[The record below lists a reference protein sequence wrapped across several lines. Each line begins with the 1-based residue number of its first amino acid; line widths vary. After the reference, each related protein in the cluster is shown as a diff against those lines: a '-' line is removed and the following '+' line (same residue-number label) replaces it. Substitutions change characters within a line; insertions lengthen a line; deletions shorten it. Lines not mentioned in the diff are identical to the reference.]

1 MNTETSKQVQSK
13 IEMLKPL
20 IPRLQN
26 VIAKSEAL
34 LACQDSKLI
43 SRALVAIGLTKQ
55 AQTEVGAACQNM
67 GFGLEVMAQLAT
79 ASDPKAVREVEEQ
92 LPAAFSGIV
101 SMVSKKLGLDEV
113 AVAASLLSFVDEIY
127 VVAEYAVSRAEAQVA
142 VTV

>member
-1 MNTETSKQVQSK
+1 MNAETSMQVQSK

-20 IPRLQN
+20 IPRLQK
-26 VIAKSEAL
+26 VIAQSEKL
-34 LACQDSKLI
+34 LACQDSILI

-79 ASDPKAVREVEEQ
+79 SSDPKAVREVEEQ

>member
-1 MNTETSKQVQSK
+1 MNADTSTQVQSK

-26 VIAKSEAL
+26 VIAKSENL
-34 LACQDSKLI
+34 LTCQDSKLI

-67 GFGLEVMAQLAT
+67 GFGLEVMAHLAT
-79 ASDPKAVREVEEQ
+79 STDPVAVREVEAQ

-101 SMVSKKLGLDEV
+101 SMVSKKLGLDENSV
-113 AVAASLLSFVDEIY
+113 AVSLLSFVDEIY
-127 VVAEYAVSRAEAQVA
+127 VVAEYAVRRAEEQ
-142 VTV
+142 VTVTV